1 MVERLADADVL
12 LEDLTDEQ
20 RDAVTTK
27 TSPLAIIAGAGSG
40 KTRVL
45 TRRIAWQAATGAID
59 PRKVLAVTFTRRAA
73 GELRRR
79 TRALGL
85 RDDVAAGTFHSI
97 SLAVLRNR
105 WADSGRKPPELL
117 DRRMAFLAK
126 HNPKLDRATIA
137 DIDA

>member
-79 TRALGL
+79 T
-85 RDDVAAGTFHSI
+85 
-97 SLAVLRNR
+97 
-105 WADSGRKPPELL
+105 
-117 DRRMAFLAK
+117 
-126 HNPKLDRATIA
+126 
-137 DIDA
+137 